1 MSLNGDY
8 WCSTIVCF
16 TSEDL
21 EGPWVY
27 QGPVIC
33 GGFSGK
39 FGHNGYATADDWKN
53 TDLAIA
59 TECTSLPAHYA
70 TPGDAYGAHWGEY
83 WPNCIDPCVFYDDD
97 DNLWMSYGSWS
108 GGIFMIRLDK
118 TNGLRDYTY
127 TFPYQISGKTVTLTQ
142 KTDPTVLA
150 GLKVELEGRQLDGT
164 VKSRLDDLSRK
175 LNELIV

>member
-16 TSEDL
+16 TSDDL

-59 TECTSLPAHYA
+59 TGCTSLPARYA
-70 TPGDAYGAHWGEY
+70 TPGDAYGAHWENTGQTVSIHAY
-83 WPNCIDPCVFYDDD
+83 S
-97 DNLWMSYGSWS
+97 MMM
-108 GGIFMIRLDK
+108 MI
-118 TNGLRDYTY
+118 
-127 TFPYQISGKTVTLTQ
+127 ISG
-142 KTDPTVLA
+142 
-150 GLKVELEGRQLDGT
+150 
-164 VKSRLDDLSRK
+164 
-175 LNELIV
+175 